1 MISVKSIFK
10 FIRSYIDTH
19 RLFRG
24 LEINSCSFV
33 ILDTETTGLEAS
45 KGDKIISLAALKIRN
60 SLIQENEFLDELIN
74 PERDIPWESVKIHH
88 ITDEHVRGKPTLP
101 ELQSKINLFLKK
113 SILIGHNIEF
123 DKKFIYQDAVNSD
136 LSKRMKKITSID
148 TIYLTAALYPD
159 LENYYLSYL
168 CEHFNIRTND
178 QIRHSALGDCWITA
192 RLFLHLLKKAKE
204 KNITTASGLL
214 KLCNQGAKLH
224 HLIRNAKEIH

>member
-1 MISVKSIFK
+1 MKSIFK

-24 LEINSCSFV
+24 LEINNCSFV

-45 KGDKIISLAALKIRN
+45 MGDKIISLAALKIRN

-74 PERDIPWESVKIHH
+74 PERDIPWESVKIHR

-123 DKKFIYQDAVNSD
+123 DKKFIYQDAANSD

-159 LENYYLSYL
+159 LENYDLSYL

-192 RLFLHLLKKAKE
+192 RLFLHLLNKAKE

-224 HLIRNAKEIH
+224 HLIRNAKKIH

>member
-1 MISVKSIFK
+1 MKSIFK

-24 LEINSCSFV
+24 LEINNCSFV

-45 KGDKIISLAALKIRN
+45 MGDKIISLAALKIRN

-159 LENYYLSYL
+159 LENYDLSYL

-192 RLFLHLLKKAKE
+192 RLFLHLLHKAKE

-224 HLIRNAKEIH
+224 HLIRNAKKIH

>member
-1 MISVKSIFK
+1 MKSIFK

-24 LEINSCSFV
+24 LEINNCSFV

-88 ITDEHVRGKPTLP
+88 ITDEQVRGKPTLP

-159 LENYYLSYL
+159 LENYDLSYL

-192 RLFLHLLKKAKE
+192 RLFLHLLNKAKE

-214 KLCNQGAKLH
+214 KLCNQGARLH
-224 HLIRNAKEIH
+224 HLIRSAKKIH

>member
-1 MISVKSIFK
+1 MKSIFK

-24 LEINSCSFV
+24 LEINNCSFV

-123 DKKFIYQDAVNSD
+123 DKKFIYQDAANSD

-159 LENYYLSYL
+159 LENYDLSYL

-192 RLFLHLLKKAKE
+192 RLFLHLLNKAKE

-214 KLCNQGAKLH
+214 KLCNQGARLH
-224 HLIRNAKEIH
+224 HLIRNAKKIH

>member
-1 MISVKSIFK
+1 MKSIFK

-24 LEINSCSFV
+24 LEINNCSFV

-74 PERDIPWESVKIHH
+74 PERDIPWESIKIHH

-123 DKKFIYQDAVNSD
+123 DKKFIYQDAANSD

-159 LENYYLSYL
+159 LENYDLSYL

-192 RLFLHLLKKAKE
+192 RLFLHLLNKAKE

-214 KLCNQGAKLH
+214 KLCNQGARLH
-224 HLIRNAKEIH
+224 HLIRSAKKIH

>member
-1 MISVKSIFK
+1 MKSIFK

-24 LEINSCSFV
+24 LEINNCSFV

-45 KGDKIISLAALKIRN
+45 MGDKIISLAALKIRN

-148 TIYLTAALYPD
+148 TIYLTAAMYPD
-159 LENYYLSYL
+159 LENYDLSYL

-192 RLFLHLLKKAKE
+192 RLFLHLLNKAKE

-224 HLIRNAKEIH
+224 HLIRNAKKIH

>member
-1 MISVKSIFK
+1 MKSIFK

-24 LEINSCSFV
+24 LEINNCSFV

-88 ITDEHVRGKPTLP
+88 ITDEDVRGKPTLP

-123 DKKFIYQDAVNSD
+123 DKKFIYQDAANSD

-159 LENYYLSYL
+159 LENYDLSYL

-192 RLFLHLLKKAKE
+192 RLFLHLLNKAKE

-214 KLCNQGAKLH
+214 KLCNQGARLH
-224 HLIRNAKEIH
+224 HLIRNAKKIH

>member
-1 MISVKSIFK
+1 MKSIFK

-24 LEINSCSFV
+24 LEINNCSFV

-74 PERDIPWESVKIHH
+74 PERDIPWESIKIHH

-159 LENYYLSYL
+159 LENYDLSYL

-192 RLFLHLLKKAKE
+192 RLFLHLLNKAKE

-224 HLIRNAKEIH
+224 HLIRNAKKIH

>member
-1 MISVKSIFK
+1 MKSIFK

-24 LEINSCSFV
+24 LEINNCSFV

-159 LENYYLSYL
+159 LENYDLSYL

-192 RLFLHLLKKAKE
+192 RLFLHLLHKAKE

-224 HLIRNAKEIH
+224 HLIRNAKKIH

>member
-1 MISVKSIFK
+1 MKSIFK

-24 LEINSCSFV
+24 LEINNCSFV

-45 KGDKIISLAALKIRN
+45 MGDKIISLAALKIRN

-123 DKKFIYQDAVNSD
+123 DKKFIYQDAANSD

-159 LENYYLSYL
+159 LENYDLSYL

-192 RLFLHLLKKAKE
+192 RLFLHLLNKAKE

-224 HLIRNAKEIH
+224 HLIRNAKKIH

>member
-1 MISVKSIFK
+1 VKSIFK

-123 DKKFIYQDAVNSD
+123 DKKFIYQDAANSD
-136 LSKRMKKITSID
+136 LSRRMKKITSID

-159 LENYYLSYL
+159 LENYDLSYL
-168 CEHFNIRTND
+168 CEHFNIKTND

-192 RLFLHLLKKAKE
+192 RLFLHLLNKAKE

-214 KLCNQGAKLH
+214 KLCNQGARLH
-224 HLIRNAKEIH
+224 HLIRSAKKIH

>member
-1 MISVKSIFK
+1 VKSIFK

-24 LEINSCSFV
+24 LEINNCSFV

-74 PERDIPWESVKIHH
+74 PERDIPWESIKIHH

-101 ELQSKINLFLKK
+101 ELQSKINSFLKK

-123 DKKFIYQDAVNSD
+123 DKKFIYQDAANSD

-159 LENYYLSYL
+159 LENYDLSYL
-168 CEHFNIRTND
+168 CEHFNIKTND

-192 RLFLHLLKKAKE
+192 RLFLHLLNKAKE

-214 KLCNQGAKLH
+214 KLCNQGARLH
-224 HLIRNAKEIH
+224 HLIRSAKKIH

>member
-1 MISVKSIFK
+1 MKSIFK

-24 LEINSCSFV
+24 LDINNCSFV

-45 KGDKIISLAALKIRN
+45 MGDKIISLAALKIRN
-60 SLIQENEFLDELIN
+60 SLIQENEFIDELIN

-123 DKKFIYQDAVNSD
+123 DKKFIYQDAANSD
-136 LSKRMKKITSID
+136 LSRRMKKITSID

-159 LENYYLSYL
+159 LENYDLSYL
-168 CEHFNIRTND
+168 CEHFNIKTND

-192 RLFLHLLKKAKE
+192 RLFLHLLNKAKE

-214 KLCNQGAKLH
+214 KLCNQGARLH
-224 HLIRNAKEIH
+224 HLIRSAKKIH

>member
-1 MISVKSIFK
+1 VKSIFK

-24 LEINSCSFV
+24 LEINNCSFV

-45 KGDKIISLAALKIRN
+45 MGDKIISLAALKIRN

-123 DKKFIYQDAVNSD
+123 DKKFIYQDAANSD
-136 LSKRMKKITSID
+136 LSRRMKKITSID

-159 LENYYLSYL
+159 LENYDLSYL

-192 RLFLHLLKKAKE
+192 RLFLHLL
-204 KNITTASGLL
+204 N
-214 KLCNQGAKLH
+214 
-224 HLIRNAKEIH
+224 

>member
-1 MISVKSIFK
+1 MKSIFK

-24 LEINSCSFV
+24 LEINNCSFV

-45 KGDKIISLAALKIRN
+45 MGDKIISLAALKIRN

-123 DKKFIYQDAVNSD
+123 DKKFIYQDAANSA

-159 LENYYLSYL
+159 LENYDLSYL

-192 RLFLHLLKKAKE
+192 RLFLHLLNKAKE

-224 HLIRNAKEIH
+224 HLIRNAKKIH

>member
-1 MISVKSIFK
+1 MKSIFK

-24 LEINSCSFV
+24 LEINNCSFV

-45 KGDKIISLAALKIRN
+45 MGDKIISLAALKITN

-123 DKKFIYQDAVNSD
+123 DKKFIYQDAANSD

-159 LENYYLSYL
+159 LENYDLSYL

-192 RLFLHLLKKAKE
+192 RLFLHLLNKAKE

-224 HLIRNAKEIH
+224 HLIRNAKKIH

>member
-1 MISVKSIFK
+1 MKSIFK

-24 LEINSCSFV
+24 LEINNCSFV

-45 KGDKIISLAALKIRN
+45 MGDKIISLAAIKIKN
-60 SLIQENEFLDELIN
+60 SLIQESEFLDELIN

-88 ITDEHVRGKPTLP
+88 ITDDHVRGKPTLP

-123 DKKFIYQDAVNSD
+123 DKKFIYQDATNSD
-136 LSKRMKKITSID
+136 LSRRMKKITSID

-159 LENYYLSYL
+159 LENYDLSYL

-192 RLFLHLLKKAKE
+192 RLFLHLLNKAKE

-214 KLCNQGAKLH
+214 KLCNQGTKLH
-224 HLIRNAKEIH
+224 HLIRNAKKIH

>member
-1 MISVKSIFK
+1 MKSIFK

-24 LEINSCSFV
+24 LEINNCSFV

-123 DKKFIYQDAVNSD
+123 DKKFI
-136 LSKRMKKITSID
+136 LPRCCK
-148 TIYLTAALYPD
+148 
-159 LENYYLSYL
+159 
-168 CEHFNIRTND
+168 F
-178 QIRHSALGDCWITA
+178 
-192 RLFLHLLKKAKE
+192 RLIQTYE
-204 KNITTASGLL
+204 KNH
-214 KLCNQGAKLH
+214 KH
-224 HLIRNAKEIH
+224 

>member
-1 MISVKSIFK
+1 MKSIFK

-24 LEINSCSFV
+24 LEINNCSFV

-45 KGDKIISLAALKIRN
+45 MGDKIISLAALKIRN

-123 DKKFIYQDAVNSD
+123 DKKFIYQDAANSD
-136 LSKRMKKITSID
+136 LSRRMKKITSID

-159 LENYYLSYL
+159 LENYDLSYL

-192 RLFLHLLKKAKE
+192 RLFLHLLHKAKE

-224 HLIRNAKEIH
+224 HLIRNAKKIH

>member
-1 MISVKSIFK
+1 MKSIFK

-24 LEINSCSFV
+24 LEINNCSFV
-33 ILDTETTGLEAS
+33 ILDTETTGLEANM
-45 KGDKIISLAALKIRN
+45 GDKIISLAALKIRN

-123 DKKFIYQDAVNSD
+123 DKKFIYQDAANSD
-136 LSKRMKKITSID
+136 LSRRMKKITSID

-159 LENYYLSYL
+159 LENYDLSYL

-224 HLIRNAKEIH
+224 HLIRNAKKIH

>member
-1 MISVKSIFK
+1 MKSIFK

-24 LEINSCSFV
+24 LEINNCSFV

-45 KGDKIISLAALKIRN
+45 MGDKIISLAALKIRN

-74 PERDIPWESVKIHH
+74 PERDIPWESVKIHR

-123 DKKFIYQDAVNSD
+123 DKKFIYQDAANSD

-159 LENYYLSYL
+159 LENYNLSYL

-192 RLFLHLLKKAKE
+192 RLFLHLLNKAKE

-214 KLCNQGAKLH
+214 KLCNQGARLH
-224 HLIRNAKEIH
+224 HLIRNAKKIH

>member
-1 MISVKSIFK
+1 MKSIFK

-24 LEINSCSFV
+24 LEINNCSFV

-159 LENYYLSYL
+159 LENYDLSYL

-192 RLFLHLLKKAKE
+192 RLFLHLLHKAKE
-204 KNITTASGLL
+204 RNITTASGLL

-224 HLIRNAKEIH
+224 HLIRNAKKIH

>member
-1 MISVKSIFK
+1 MKSIFK

-24 LEINSCSFV
+24 LEINNCSFV

-45 KGDKIISLAALKIRN
+45 MGDKIISLAALKIRN

-123 DKKFIYQDAVNSD
+123 DKKFIYQDAANSD

-159 LENYYLSYL
+159 LENYDLSYL

-192 RLFLHLLKKAKE
+192 RLFLHLLHKAKE

-214 KLCNQGAKLH
+214 KLCNQGARLH
-224 HLIRNAKEIH
+224 HLIRNAKKIH

>member
-1 MISVKSIFK
+1 MKSIFK

-24 LEINSCSFV
+24 LEINNCSFV

-45 KGDKIISLAALKIRN
+45 MGDKIISLAALKIRN

-74 PERDIPWESVKIHH
+74 PERDIPWESVKIHR

-123 DKKFIYQDAVNSD
+123 DKKFIYQDAANSD

-159 LENYYLSYL
+159 LENYNLSYL

-214 KLCNQGAKLH
+214 KLCNQGARLH
-224 HLIRNAKEIH
+224 HLIRNAKKIH

>member
-1 MISVKSIFK
+1 VKSIFK

-24 LEINSCSFV
+24 LEINNCSFV

-123 DKKFIYQDAVNSD
+123 DKKFIYQDAANSD
-136 LSKRMKKITSID
+136 LSRRMKKITSID

-159 LENYYLSYL
+159 LENYDLSYL
-168 CEHFNIRTND
+168 CEHFNIKTND

-192 RLFLHLLKKAKE
+192 RLFLHLLNKAKE

-214 KLCNQGAKLH
+214 KLCNQGARLH
-224 HLIRNAKEIH
+224 HLIRSAKKIH

>member
-1 MISVKSIFK
+1 MKSIFK

-24 LEINSCSFV
+24 LEINNCSFV

-159 LENYYLSYL
+159 LENYDLSYL

-192 RLFLHLLKKAKE
+192 RLFLHLLNKAKE

-214 KLCNQGAKLH
+214 KLCNQGARLH
-224 HLIRNAKEIH
+224 HIIRNAKKIH

>member
-1 MISVKSIFK
+1 MKSIFK

-24 LEINSCSFV
+24 LEINNCSFV

-74 PERDIPWESVKIHH
+74 PERDSPWESVKSHH

-159 LENYYLSYL
+159 LENYDLSYL

-192 RLFLHLLKKAKE
+192 RLFLHLLNKAKE

-214 KLCNQGAKLH
+214 KLCNQGARLH
-224 HLIRNAKEIH
+224 HLIRNAKKIH

>member
-1 MISVKSIFK
+1 MKSIFK

-24 LEINSCSFV
+24 LEINNCSFV

-45 KGDKIISLAALKIRN
+45 MGDKIISLAALKIRN

-74 PERDIPWESVKIHH
+74 PERDIPWESVKIHR

-123 DKKFIYQDAVNSD
+123 DKKFIYQDAANSD

-159 LENYYLSYL
+159 LENYDLSYL

-192 RLFLHLLKKAKE
+192 RLFLHLLNKAKE

-214 KLCNQGAKLH
+214 KLCNQGARLH
-224 HLIRNAKEIH
+224 HLIRNAKKIH

>member
-1 MISVKSIFK
+1 MKSIFK

-24 LEINSCSFV
+24 LEISNCSFV

-45 KGDKIISLAALKIRN
+45 MGDKIISLAALKIRN

-123 DKKFIYQDAVNSD
+123 DKKFIYQDAANSD

-159 LENYYLSYL
+159 LENYDLSYL

-192 RLFLHLLKKAKE
+192 RLFLHLLNKAKE

-214 KLCNQGAKLH
+214 KLCNQGARLH
-224 HLIRNAKEIH
+224 HLIRNAKKIH

>member
-1 MISVKSIFK
+1 VKSIFK

-24 LEINSCSFV
+24 LEINNCSFV

-74 PERDIPWESVKIHH
+74 PERDIPWESIKIHH

-101 ELQSKINLFLKK
+101 ELQSKINSFLKK

-123 DKKFIYQDAVNSD
+123 DKKFIYQDAANSD

-159 LENYYLSYL
+159 LENYDLSYL
-168 CEHFNIRTND
+168 CEHFNIKTND

-192 RLFLHLLKKAKE
+192 RLFLHLLNKAKE

-224 HLIRNAKEIH
+224 HLIRNAKKIH

>member
-1 MISVKSIFK
+1 MKSIFK

-24 LEINSCSFV
+24 LEINNCSFV

-123 DKKFIYQDAVNSD
+123 DKKFIYQDAANSD
-136 LSKRMKKITSID
+136 LSRRMKKITSID

-159 LENYYLSYL
+159 LENYDLSYL

-192 RLFLHLLKKAKE
+192 RLFLHLLNKAKE

-214 KLCNQGAKLH
+214 KLCDQGARLH
-224 HLIRNAKEIH
+224 HLIRNAKKIH

>member
-1 MISVKSIFK
+1 MKSIFK

-24 LEINSCSFV
+24 LEINNCSFV

-74 PERDIPWESVKIHH
+74 PERDIPWESIKIHH

-101 ELQSKINLFLKK
+101 ELQSKINSFLKK

-123 DKKFIYQDAVNSD
+123 DKKFIYQDAANSD

-159 LENYYLSYL
+159 LENYDLSYL

-192 RLFLHLLKKAKE
+192 RLFLHLLNKAKE

-224 HLIRNAKEIH
+224 HLIRNAKKIH

>member
-1 MISVKSIFK
+1 MKSIFK

-24 LEINSCSFV
+24 LEINNCSFV

-101 ELQSKINLFLKK
+101 ELQSKINSFLKK

-123 DKKFIYQDAVNSD
+123 DKKFIYQDAANSD

-159 LENYYLSYL
+159 LENYDLSYL

-192 RLFLHLLKKAKE
+192 RLFLHLLHKAKE
-204 KNITTASGLL
+204 RNITTASGLL

-224 HLIRNAKEIH
+224 HLIRNAKKIH

>member
-1 MISVKSIFK
+1 MKSIFK

-24 LEINSCSFV
+24 LEINNCSFV

-45 KGDKIISLAALKIRN
+45 MGDKIISLAALKIRN

-123 DKKFIYQDAVNSD
+123 DKKFIYQDAANSD

-159 LENYYLSYL
+159 LENYNLSYL

-192 RLFLHLLKKAKE
+192 RLFLHLLHKAKE

-224 HLIRNAKEIH
+224 HLIRNAKKIH

>member
-1 MISVKSIFK
+1 MKSIFK

-24 LEINSCSFV
+24 LEINNCSFV

-45 KGDKIISLAALKIRN
+45 MGDKIISLAALKIRN

-74 PERDIPWESVKIHH
+74 PERDIPWESVKIHR

-123 DKKFIYQDAVNSD
+123 DKKFIYQDAANSD

-159 LENYYLSYL
+159 LENYNLSYL

-192 RLFLHLLKKAKE
+192 RLFLHLLHKAKE

-214 KLCNQGAKLH
+214 KLCNQGARLH
-224 HLIRNAKEIH
+224 HLIRNAKKIH

>member
-1 MISVKSIFK
+1 MKSIFK

-24 LEINSCSFV
+24 LEINNCSFV
-33 ILDTETTGLEAS
+33 ILDTESTGLEAS
-45 KGDKIISLAALKIRN
+45 MGDKIISLAALKIRN

-123 DKKFIYQDAVNSD
+123 DKKFIYQDAANSA

-159 LENYYLSYL
+159 LENYDLSYL

-192 RLFLHLLKKAKE
+192 RLFLHLLNKAKE

-224 HLIRNAKEIH
+224 HLIRNAKKIH

>member
-1 MISVKSIFK
+1 VKSIFK

-24 LEINSCSFV
+24 LEINNCSFV

-45 KGDKIISLAALKIRN
+45 MGDKIISLAALKIRN

-74 PERDIPWESVKIHH
+74 PERDIPWESVKIHR

-123 DKKFIYQDAVNSD
+123 DKKFIYQDAANSD

-159 LENYYLSYL
+159 LENYNLSYL

-192 RLFLHLLKKAKE
+192 RLFLHLLHKAKE

-224 HLIRNAKEIH
+224 HLIRNAKKIH

>member
-1 MISVKSIFK
+1 MKSIFK

-24 LEINSCSFV
+24 LEINNCSFV

-123 DKKFIYQDAVNSD
+123 DKKFIYQDAANSD

-159 LENYYLSYL
+159 LENYDLSYL
-168 CEHFNIRTND
+168 CKHFNIRTND

-192 RLFLHLLKKAKE
+192 RLFLHLLNKAKE

-224 HLIRNAKEIH
+224 HLIRNAKKIH